1 MKIRS
6 DDIQLFY
13 EIRGSGFPVV
23 LLHPFPVHH
32 EFWSPVGEKLGTRY
46 QLLLPDLRAHGRS
59 EVGKGAATMG
69 KHADDLLRLLE
80 AQQIARAA
88 FIGVSIGGYILFEFW
103 RRYRERVAAL
113 VLSNTRAEPDTEQGR
128 ANRLKSIE
136 DSRKRGTPPFLDAQI
151 QNLIGE
157 STRRNRPDIVAE
169 ARAMMNTLSVDG
181 LTAIQRGM
189 AERPDSVPTLPSI
202 QVPTMVIAGGED
214 TLTPVE
220 NGQLMQTRIRG
231 AKLTVIPHVG
241 HYAAWE
247 NPEEYSRVVFQFLE
261 GLVLSR

>member
-1 MKIRS
+1 MPDPFR
-6 DDIQLFY
+6 
-13 EIRGSGFPVV
+13 FPH
-23 LLHPFPVHH
+23 HP
-32 EFWSPVGEKLGTRY
+32 
-46 QLLLPDLRAHGRS
+46 LR
-59 EVGKGAATMG
+59 
-69 KHADDLLRLLE
+69 
-80 AQQIARAA
+80 
-88 FIGVSIGGYILFEFW
+88 
-103 RRYRERVAAL
+103 RVI
-113 VLSNTRAEPDTEQGR
+113 PEQVR
-128 ANRLKSIE
+128 ANRLQSIE
-136 DSRKRGTPPFLDAQI
+136 DSRKRGTAPFLDAQI

-157 STRRNRPDIVAE
+157 STRRNRPHIVAE
-169 ARAMMNTLSVDG
+169 ARTMMNTLSVDG

-231 AKLTVIPHVG
+231 AKLTVTPHVG